1 LQEDSTSVSC
11 AYRERAHQF
20 RDSSKRSAPSLERD
34 SLQEIGRAV
43 EDSITWVFIA
53 EPWTSDLVLSE
64 TVLWIRLFLEQ
75 WGELRRRR
83 AFLRSRSSPFG
94 GVTLHI

>member
-11 AYRERAHQF
+11 ADRERVHQL
-20 RDSSKRSAPSLERD
+20 RDSSKRGAPSLERG
-34 SLQEIGRAV
+34 SLWEIGGAI

-53 EPWTSDLVLSE
+53 GPWTSDLVLFE
-64 TVLWIRLFLEQ
+64 TVLWLRLFIEQ
-75 WGELRRRR
+75 WGELKRRR

-94 GVTLHI
+94 GVTLQI